1 MEHKTSKS
9 ICDGAQA
16 EAQTQTDSACDLPA
30 PCPES
35 VSPGAPPSNTAPA
48 NCIDGEITI
57 LRSGVDSLYLT
68 FHGELKDDIEKNFV
82 RLKLL
87 AQSESYKDQAKAF
100 IEFGEDRF
108 QIQPKGA
115 GKYRFVIRDGRFY
128 IKVSSSDADQMPMCH
143 VQISS
148 ELLTR
153 CGLDESVKALKL
165 IVYNMGLVKRT
176 TVSRVDI
183 CCDFLTYRDLGLVSP
198 TDWVTRTRFIDPHY
212 DSCVYTGTTFGTR
225 KRIRANLYDKLRESR
240 LKKKFYFDGLWFM
253 SGWDNDQTVWR
264 LEFQFYRPALKDF
277 NIDFLH
283 EFKSKRNSL
292 WAYATHEWLRLA
304 SPTEDQT
311 RARWPTDSLWKGLQ
325 SVTFDDHDIEPM
337 RREFSRNIPADYYL
351 FIIGIAGII
360 SFMAIHN
367 IPDFR
372 EAANQF
378 LIAAE
383 DFHVWNPKNL
393 GQTLNEYAYEKAAMK
408 ARKFNLPFGDSTS
421 ESAEAYRKVK
431 GK

>member
-1 MEHKTSKS
+1 
-9 ICDGAQA
+9 
-16 EAQTQTDSACDLPA
+16 
-30 PCPES
+30 
-35 VSPGAPPSNTAPA
+35 
-48 NCIDGEITI
+48 
-57 LRSGVDSLYLT
+57 
-68 FHGELKDDIEKNFV
+68 
-82 RLKLL
+82 
-87 AQSESYKDQAKAF
+87 
-100 IEFGEDRF
+100 
-108 QIQPKGA
+108 
-115 GKYRFVIRDGRFY
+115 
-128 IKVSSSDADQMPMCH
+128 MCH

-165 IVYNMGLVKRT
+165 IVYNLGVVKRT
-176 TVSRVDI
+176 TVSRVDM
-183 CCDFLTYRDLGLVSP
+183 CCDFLTNRDLGLVHP

-212 DSCVYTGTTFGTR
+212 DSCVYTGTTFGNR
-225 KRIRANLYDKLRESR
+225 KKIRANLYDKLRESR
-240 LKKKFYFDGLWFM
+240 LKKKLYFDDLWFM
-253 SGWDNDQTVWR
+253 SGWDNVQTVWR

-277 NIDFLH
+277 NIDFLY

-292 WAYATHEWLRLA
+292 WAYVTREWLRLA
-304 SPTEDQT
+304 SPTEDKT

-378 LIAAE
+378 VIAAE

-408 ARKFNLPFGDSTS
+408 ARRFNLPFGDSTA
-421 ESAEAYRKVK
+421 ESAKAYRKVK